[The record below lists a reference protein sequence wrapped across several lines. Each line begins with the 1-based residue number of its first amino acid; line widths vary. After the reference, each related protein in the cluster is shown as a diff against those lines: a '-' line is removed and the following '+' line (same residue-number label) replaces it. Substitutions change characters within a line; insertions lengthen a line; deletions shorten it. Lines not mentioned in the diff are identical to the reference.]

1 MFYRIFS
8 TLKAA
13 RSFRSITRADLD
25 VQYRILIFVVVVF
38 TSSSSLLHLFS
49 LHSLPSPSLPLPPLP
64 LPLFFCSGCL
74 FSVNMIFQ
82 LFVVFVVL
90 FEYRFQLQGEDV
102 CSLFLS
108 LSLSPSSPNTSSTL
122 LSPLSLSPS
131 FDNNCI

>member
-13 RSFRSITRADLD
+13 RSFRNITRADLD

-38 TSSSSLLHLFS
+38 TSSSSLLHLFPLS
-49 LHSLPSPSLPLPPLP
+49 SLPPLPLPPLP

-74 FSVNMIFQ
+74 FSVNMIIQ

-102 CSLFLS
+102 CSLFVSLLLPSLPLPISLLS
-108 LSLSPSSPNTSSTL
+108 SSLASPSLPL
-122 LSPLSLSPS
+122 LITI
-131 FDNNCI
+131 CI